1 MLAANQTRLDVEV
14 RVSCVRTIR
23 VSNEIGFRVNP
34 MEFLTSI
41 LLILLFI
48 LVAPIAFV
56 VTGFILIFNGA
67 VILGL
72 LLIGIGWWTWK

>member
-1 MLAANQTRLDVEV
+1 
-14 RVSCVRTIR
+14 
-23 VSNEIGFRVNP
+23 

-41 LLILLFI
+41 LLIILFI

-56 VTGFILIFNGA
+56 ITGFIFIFNGA
-67 VILGL
+67 FILGL

>member
-1 MLAANQTRLDVEV
+1 MLAANQTRLDAGM
-14 RVSCVRTIR
+14 RLSCVRTIR
-23 VSNEIGFRVNP
+23 VENEIDYRVSP

-41 LLILLFI
+41 LLIILFI

-56 VTGFILIFNGA
+56 ITGFIFIFNGA
-67 VILGL
+67 FILGL